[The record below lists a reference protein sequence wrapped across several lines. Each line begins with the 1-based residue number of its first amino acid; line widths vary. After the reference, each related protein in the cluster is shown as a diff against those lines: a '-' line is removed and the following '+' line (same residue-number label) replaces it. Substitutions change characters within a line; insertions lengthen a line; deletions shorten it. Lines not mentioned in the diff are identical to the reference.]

1 MAVAKQTS
9 FLANGYE
16 LACFLTGVTPEAE
29 AESLDATVLC
39 NNYKSFVPGFKSGM
53 LSAEGLFSAD
63 SVNTDDIHDV
73 FSAAFVSGAENVITA
88 SLGQIAVG
96 EPAIMV
102 TGPEI
107 KYDIKTPLGQL
118 ITVMA
123 EFQASNGIN
132 FGLWLMNSQLNAGTN
147 NGTSH
152 DNAAPTTNGGVFHVH
167 LQNATSGGATDVDVK
182 LQHSTD
188 NSAWADVGGGA
199 VNNLSAV
206 HAAGSVTVAPGT
218 TINRYTRVVATVTGG
233 NTVLVSAAFARR

>member
-1 MAVAKQTS
+1 MSIAKQTS

-39 NNYKSFVPGFKSGM
+39 NNYKSFVPGFKTGR
-53 LSAEGLFSAD
+53 LSAEGLFSSDTVNAD
-63 SVNTDDIHDV
+63 EIHDV
-73 FSAAFVSGAENVITA
+73 FSAAFASGAENIITA
-88 SLGQIAVG
+88 SLGVIAVG
-96 EPAIMV
+96 EPAVMA

-123 EFQASNGIN
+123 EFQASNGVN
-132 FGLWLMNSQLNAGTN
+132 FGRWLMNSQLNAGTT

-152 DNAAPTTNGGVFHVH
+152 DNAAATTNGGVFHVH
-167 LQNATSGGATDVDVK
+167 LQNNGATDVDVK

-188 NSAWADVGGGA
+188 NSAWADVSGGA

-206 HAAGSVTVAPGT
+206 HAAGSVTVASGT
-218 TINRYTRVVATVTGG
+218 TINRYTRAVAVVTGG